1 MSSGRSFGAL
11 ASSPIAPLE
20 FYRALTGLW
29 ATWERGKHVPLQRIG
44 LAVSGGSDSMALAY
58 LCSRLVSPDFI
69 PGLDLKAYIVDHKF
83 RPESSRE
90 AHLVADRIEKLGK
103 AHNPMIASREVARL
117 IMSLGIQ
124 SKVLTIPWP
133 AGETLT
139 KNGFE
144 TQARMLRY
152 QALGKACAADS
163 IRALLLGHHQDDNVE
178 TALMRVSKGHRK
190 LGLIGFDEI
199 APIPECHGL
208 YGVSKS
214 GFTASLQD
222 IVESTNMDGT
232 VPYPSSRI
240 IARNIN
246 STSGQMQIST
256 GGVYLLRP
264 FRSFSKPRL
273 VATCQDNKIPFVSD
287 STNEDRTFTIR
298 NTVRQLLESEDLL
311 PRALQRPS
319 ILSLVD
325 KSREHTEK
333 FRLLCDSLLKKVEI
347 LNFDTHFGTL
357 VIKMPAMSELPQDQ
371 RKAVDKQTSLPDGIR
386 DIYASVMRSLCDII
400 SPYPDRWSPLSHFRN
415 PACKAF
421 LGFDPS
427 GMNGTVFTV
436 GGVLWQSIKQ
446 KSGRKSVSKSLP
458 PNLPGNLQVQ
468 NQEFSPFSDGQ
479 DNIWLLSRQPMH
491 SGKTQPTTE
500 FVLRIPNYRVT
511 RTKKGVILQAEDKR
525 ERQGTGKFIYTD
537 WTDWKLWDNRYW
549 IRIRGRSS
557 IQQHGHLQEG
567 TEQGDKP
574 WGKHQSI
581 FPRYSPNS
589 EIPIRLR
596 ALGSTDLIRIRKILG
611 GAVRRSLGRDIA
623 KGDLS
628 RGEGHELHTHSHL
641 ALQNSTLADYLAP
654 QTILSKSTTL
664 SKKSA
669 SVSPITP
676 SVFQKLLT
684 LLAPGKI
691 RFSAP
696 ILTDVVPEKGD
707 GEELENL
714 QEQLLGMPSLPMS
727 FRTKIRVRTPV
738 MNAEG
743 KNVAATLDVPWG
755 IEWEIRYKWID
766 PNTVRAVS
774 WHSI

>member
-90 AHLVADRIEKLGK
+90 AHLVADRIEK
-103 AHNPMIASREVARL
+103 
-117 IMSLGIQ
+117 LGIQ

-567 TEQGDKP
+567 TEQG
-574 WGKHQSI
+574 
-581 FPRYSPNS
+581 
-589 EIPIRLR
+589 
-596 ALGSTDLIRIRKILG
+596 